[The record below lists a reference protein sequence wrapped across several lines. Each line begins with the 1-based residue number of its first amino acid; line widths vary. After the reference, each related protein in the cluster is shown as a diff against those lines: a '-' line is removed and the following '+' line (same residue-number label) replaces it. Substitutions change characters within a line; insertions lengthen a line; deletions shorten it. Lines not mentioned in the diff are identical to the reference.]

1 MRLRSGQKNRKIIF
15 VYKKQK
21 TSMESAETKTKKPRI
36 AIVNLASCEGCQL
49 ALLDLGEKFINFANN
64 VELVDLKFLEDEKNS
79 GEKIDMVFVEGSPMS
94 ENEKKTLLRLREK
107 SKLLIV
113 LGNCAAMGGVPEI
126 SNYRE
131 QKQTAKHTYRY
142 IHGIKNEPI
151 QEVDNFVKVDFTFPG
166 CPISAEE
173 FMEYFPMLWE
183 SIEDNKDL
191 PKISDK
197 SVCVGCKDKGIK
209 CFLLDGK
216 PCFGSMILGG
226 CGAVCP
232 SAGLM
237 CQGCRGL
244 RPGANVKNISKGLK
258 NMMTG
263 EEFENVAEI
272 YGLRDDIEA
281 KEKIMPL

>member
-1 MRLRSGQKNRKIIF
+1 MSLSQKPI
-15 VYKKQK
+15 
-21 TSMESAETKTKKPRI
+21 KKPKI
-36 AIVNLASCEGCQL
+36 AIISLTSCEGCQL
-49 ALLDLGEKFINFANN
+49 TLLDLGEKFLNFANN
-64 VELVDLKFLEDEKNS
+64 VELVDPEFLKEEKNS

-94 ENEKKTLLRLREK
+94 KNDEQILLKLREK

-126 SNYRE
+126 ANYRE
-131 QKQTAKHTYRY
+131 EKQTAKHLYKY
-142 IHGIKNEPI
+142 IHGVKSEPVK
-151 QEVDNFVKVDFTFPG
+151 EVDNFVKVDFVFPG

-173 FMEYFPMLWE
+173 FIQYFPLLWE
-183 SIEDNKDL
+183 SIEYGKEL

-197 SVCVGCKDKGIK
+197 SVCAECKEKGIR

-226 CGAVCP
+226 CGATCP
-232 SAGLM
+232 SSGIM

-244 RPGANVKNISKGLK
+244 CSGANVENISRGLK
-258 NMMTG
+258 NMMTE
-263 EEFENVAEI
+263 EEFENTTEI

>member
-1 MRLRSGQKNRKIIF
+1 MS
-15 VYKKQK
+15 
-21 TSMESAETKTKKPRI
+21 
-36 AIVNLASCEGCQL
+36 SCDGCQL
-49 ALLDLGEKFINFANN
+49 ALFDLGEKFINFDNN

-79 GEKIDMVFVEGSPMS
+79 GEKINMVFIEGSPMS
-94 ENEKKTLLRLREK
+94 KTEEQTLLQLREK

-131 QKQTAKHTYRY
+131 GKQTAKHTYRY

-151 QEVDNFVKVDFTFPG
+151 REVDNFVKVDFTFPG

-173 FMEYFPMLWE
+173 FMEYFPLLWAN
-183 SIEDNKDL
+183 IEDGEDL
-191 PKISDK
+191 PKIPDK
-197 SVCVGCKDKGIK
+197 SVCAECKGKGIK

-258 NMMTG
+258 NMMTE
-263 EEFENVAEI
+263 EEFENATEI